1 MCLNLIF
8 HPFKVHQPRPNH
20 IKQLIGCIFKG
31 LTMKSYNIGAI
42 FLLNSNIKLFN
53 LVNCSILRL
62 VFHAHWK
69 NRNYFVSDVE
79 LRSWHFWLVNWQ
91 QLFWKQVKKTIQLNY
106 WELCWW
112 CVFVVVELTLTVA
125 ANAWELA
132 FSNLNFYSHWAFI
145 PFSSFLKPRYLN
157 TIELQIGHNW
167 TLFCHLFTY
176 R

>member
-20 IKQLIGCIFKG
+20 IKHLIRCIFKG
-31 LTMKSYNIGAI
+31 LTMKSFHIGAI

-62 VFHAHWK
+62 VFHSHWK

-91 QLFWKQVKKTIQLNY
+91 QLFWKQVKKNDTVKL
-106 WELCWW
+106 LRTLLMVCFCCCWI
-112 CVFVVVELTLTVA
+112 
-125 ANAWELA
+125 
-132 FSNLNFYSHWAFI
+132 NFNCCCKCLGI
-145 PFSSFLKPRYLN
+145 GFLKFKFLLSLSIHSLFLLFKTEVLEY
-157 TIELQIGHNW
+157 NW
-167 TLFCHLFTY
+167 TSNWS
-176 R
+176 